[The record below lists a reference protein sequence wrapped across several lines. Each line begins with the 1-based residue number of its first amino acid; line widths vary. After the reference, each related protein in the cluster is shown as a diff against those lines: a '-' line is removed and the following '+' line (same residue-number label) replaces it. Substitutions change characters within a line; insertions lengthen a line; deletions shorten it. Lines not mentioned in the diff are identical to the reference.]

1 MQKILIVLATCL
13 YGCFSL
19 SPGGERVALVDDIT
33 RVQPCRSVG
42 QVSAAPPFMWPDDWK
57 KKLRNQAA
65 ERGADTV
72 YAKSPGLSV
81 GSVDGEAFVCASP
94 PASR

>member
-1 MQKILIVLATCL
+1 MRKILIALAAATC
-13 YGCFSL
+13 GCFSL
-19 SPGGERVALVDDIT
+19 SPSGERVALVDDIT

-42 QVSAAPPFMWPDDWK
+42 QVSATPPFMWPDDWK

-65 ERGADTV
+65 ERGANTV
-72 YAKSPGLSV
+72 YARSPGLSV

-94 PASR
+94 SAPR